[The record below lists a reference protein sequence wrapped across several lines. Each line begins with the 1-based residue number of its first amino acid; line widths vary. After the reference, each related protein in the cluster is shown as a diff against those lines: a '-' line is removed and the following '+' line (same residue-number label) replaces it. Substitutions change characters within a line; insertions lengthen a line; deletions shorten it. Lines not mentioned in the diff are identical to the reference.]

1 MPSYLQLKPTFFAM
15 SCAPTFADSKKALP
29 ESFGINTTLISFA
42 AFLAVP
48 AADAGAVLPAA
59 DAVDVVLPL
68 LQPAK
73 VERIIAVA
81 SVIAINLRMVF
92 LYYLYQSKKAYEQKD
107 SY

>member
-1 MPSYLQLKPTFFAM
+1 M

-81 SVIAINLRMVF
+81 SVIAINLRMIISSLKPIF
-92 LYYLYQSKKAYEQKD
+92 LYLSCDNITYSFG
-107 SY
+107 